1 MADRSSNKS
10 SPPAAGTFR
19 LGRRA
24 GRILWLACLLVPP
37 ILFFVV
43 FLVVPIAS
51 ALIYSLF
58 EWQGIARAGFAGLAN
73 FRQLLFE
80 QPWQDWTTNA
90 FWHNVIVFI
99 TLMIVQNG
107 VALVL
112 AYVLGGEPRG
122 TRFYQ
127 VVFFLPVTLALVLV
141 GFQWKLFLNP
151 LFGVVN
157 KLLDAVGLEALSQP
171 WLGQTSTALMTLIL
185 VNAWRWLGFPTIVFL
200 AGIRTIPREYFEA
213 ARLDGAN
220 EWHVARHIT
229 WPLIAPAV
237 TIIVILTFI
246 GSFNWFD
253 LPFVMAGLDGPP
265 GKATDVLGLYFYRTA
280 FGEVSAGLQD
290 FGLGS
295 ALAVLM
301 FLFILAVSI
310 VWTRVLRGR
319 EVELS

>member
-1 MADRSSNKS
+1 MTARPQRAR
-10 SPPAAGTFR
+10 PPAQGFLR

-24 GRILWLACLLVPP
+24 RRRLWLATLLGPPLLFFIVFLILP
-37 ILFFVV
+37 IL
-43 FLVVPIAS
+43 S
-51 ALIYSLF
+51 ALIYSF
-58 EWQGIARAGFAGLAN
+58 FDWQGISRGSFIGLGN
-73 FRQLLFE
+73 FRKLLLT
-80 QPWQDWTTNA
+80 QPWQDWTINA
-90 FWHNVIVFI
+90 FWHNVVVFV

-107 VALVL
+107 LALLL
-112 AYVLGGEPRG
+112 ALLLAGDPRG

-141 GFQWKLFLNP
+141 GFQWRLFLNP
-151 LFGVVN
+151 IFGLIN
-157 KLLDAVGLEALSQP
+157 RLLDAAGLEALSQP
-171 WLGQTSTALMTLIL
+171 WLGQPSTALLALIL

-200 AGIRTIPREYFEA
+200 AGIRAIPQEYFEA

-220 EWHVARHIT
+220 EWQLARHVT

-280 FGEVSAGLQD
+280 FGEVSAGLQN

-301 FLFILAVSI
+301 FLFILAVSV
-310 VWTRVLRGR
+310 VWTRILRSR
-319 EVELS
+319 EVELA

>member
-1 MADRSSNKS
+1 MTAKQ
-10 SPPAAGTFR
+10 
-19 LGRRA
+19 RR
-24 GRILWLACLLVPP
+24 RWTRVLWLVTLLAPP
-37 ILFFVV
+37 VLFMLV
-43 FLVVPIAS
+43 FLVFPIVS
-51 ALIYSLF
+51 ALIYSF
-58 EWQGIARAGFAGLAN
+58 YDWQGIARGEFAGFAN

-80 QPWQDWTTNA
+80 QPWQGWTLNA
-90 FWHNVIVFI
+90 FWHNVIVFV
-99 TLMIVQNG
+99 TLMLVQNG
-107 VALVL
+107 LALLL
-112 AYVLGGEPRG
+112 AFLLASNPKG

-127 VVFFLPVTLALVLV
+127 IVFFLPVTLALVLV

-151 LFGVVN
+151 LFGMVN
-157 KLLDAVGLEALSQP
+157 RLLDAVGLDALSQP
-171 WLGQTSTALMTLIL
+171 WLGQPSTALMSLIL

-200 AGIRTIPREYFEA
+200 AGIRAIPKEYFEA
-213 ARLDGAN
+213 ARLDGAS

-229 WPLIAPAV
+229 WPLMAPSV

-253 LPFVMAGLDGPP
+253 LPYVMAGLDGPP
-265 GKATDVLGLYFYRTA
+265 GRATDVLGLYFYRTA

-301 FLFILAVSI
+301 FVFILV
-310 VWTRVLRGR
+310 VTTFWTRLLRSR